1 LIQDK
6 GFGNRLFDI
15 IVTLLLA
22 LLGIACLLPLL
33 NVLALSFSSKQA
45 AVSGKVSFFPV
56 DFTLDTYAYLLKEQR
71 FFDAFFVSV
80 RRVLLGGAINLV
92 LTLLMAYPLSLESRV
107 FPSRNRYMWFVVF
120 TMLFAGGT
128 VPWYFTINAVGIMDT
143 IWALVLPGAVPVF
156 NVILVMNYFRNLP
169 RGIRESAEIDG
180 VNALQMLIK
189 IYIPISMPV
198 IATVTLFSVVNH
210 WNSFFDG
217 MLLINTPEK
226 IPLQTYIQA
235 LTIKAPS
242 AMQSGNLTAAQ
253 VAERMAQR
261 TFNAGKIVVSTI
273 PILIIYPLLQRY
285 FVSGITLGS
294 VKE

>member
-107 FPSRNRYMWFVVF
+107 FKKHNR
-120 TMLFAGGT
+120 
-128 VPWYFTINAVGIMDT
+128 
-143 IWALVLPGAVPVF
+143 
-156 NVILVMNYFRNLP
+156 
-169 RGIRESAEIDG
+169 
-180 VNALQMLIK
+180 
-189 IYIPISMPV
+189 
-198 IATVTLFSVVNH
+198 
-210 WNSFFDG
+210 
-217 MLLINTPEK
+217 
-226 IPLQTYIQA
+226 
-235 LTIKAPS
+235 
-242 AMQSGNLTAAQ
+242 
-253 VAERMAQR
+253 
-261 TFNAGKIVVSTI
+261 
-273 PILIIYPLLQRY
+273 
-285 FVSGITLGS
+285 
-294 VKE
+294 